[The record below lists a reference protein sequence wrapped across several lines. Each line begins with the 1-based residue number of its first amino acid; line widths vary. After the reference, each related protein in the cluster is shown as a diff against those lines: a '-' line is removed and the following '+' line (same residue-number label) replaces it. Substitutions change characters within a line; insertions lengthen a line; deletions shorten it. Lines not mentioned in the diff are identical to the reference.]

1 MSDPRAEFLD
11 SIGLTQDVLM
21 RIASCAGQFL
31 LWFSRHIE
39 DAIPALRQIFVALQR
54 IEQSPPVAG
63 YEDFLIKKGFE
74 PIVARLL
81 ARNFLRFGAELPKE
95 RQAERKLASAVYALV
110 AAGKATPLVISRRA
124 QAIAAALDNGMALP
138 SLRAACAKARIPETE
153 YSIQELVERA
163 TRRDAIACSRLIEI
177 CPALK
182 PNLVNP
188 RGLILTK
195 ATATHEVALHFV
207 KQAYTYDSINNVFK
221 DPASQATSI
230 AMNIK
235 KFDPRSAL
243 RRFREKEKGR
253 RWDQRQLH

>member
-11 SIGLTQDVLM
+11 AIGLTQDVLM
-21 RIASCAGQFL
+21 RIASSVEQFL
-31 LWFSRHIE
+31 LWFRRCIE
-39 DAIPALRQIFVALQR
+39 DALPALPQFVAALQR

-63 YEDFLIKKGFE
+63 YESFLIKKGFE
-74 PIVARLL
+74 PIMARLL
-81 ARNFLRFGAELPKE
+81 ARNFLRLGAERLKE
-95 RQAERKLASAVYALV
+95 RQAERNLASAVYALV

-124 QAIAAALDNGMALP
+124 RAIAAALDNGMALP

-188 RGLILTK
+188 RGLTLTK

-235 KFDPRSAL
+235 KFDPRPAL

-253 RWDQRQLH
+253 S